1 MIKVGITG
9 GIGSGKTM
17 VCKVFE
23 LLGISVYYSD
33 EESKKLLDND
43 IKVKEQIINMF
54 GDAII
59 NEAGNIDRK
68 KLSAA
73 VFGDNEKL
81 KLLNGIVHPAVAKH
95 FEEWLNVHS
104 TDKYILKEAAI
115 LFESGANKLVDEV
128 ITVTAP
134 VSLKIQRAMQR
145 DKIAEEQVVLRMKNQ
160 WSDEEKIKLSQ
171 FVIYNDEENLII
183 PQILKIHEKFISD
196 K

>member
-43 IKVKEQIINMF
+43 IKVKEQIINIF

-73 VFGDNEKL
+73 VFGDKEKL

-171 FVIYNDEENLII
+171 FVIYNDEEQLLI
-183 PQILKIHEKFISD
+183 PQIIKIHQSLSK
-196 K
+196 

>member
-1 MIKVGITG
+1 MLKVGITG

-43 IKVKEQIINMF
+43 IKVKDQIIKTF
-54 GDAII
+54 GNTII
-59 NEAGNIDRK
+59 NEVGNIDRK

-73 VFGDNEKL
+73 VFGDKEKL
-81 KLLNGIVHPAVAKH
+81 ALLNSIVHPAVANH
-95 FEEWLNVHS
+95 FEEWAKMHS
-104 TDKYILKEAAI
+104 DDKYILKEAAI
-115 LFESGANKLVDEV
+115 LFESGANKLVDKV

-134 VSLKIQRAMQR
+134 NLLKIQRAMHR
-145 DKIAEEQVVLRMKNQ
+145 DNITEEQVVVRMKNQ

-183 PQILKIHEKFISD
+183 PQIIKVHEMLIAEN
-196 K
+196 

>member
-33 EESKKLLDND
+33 EESKKILDND
-43 IKVKEQIINMF
+43 IKVKEQIIKTF
-54 GDAII
+54 G
-59 NEAGNIDRK
+59 NEILNVGGNIDRK

-73 VFGDNEKL
+73 VFGDKEKL
-81 KLLNGIVHPAVAKH
+81 TLLNGIVHPSVTKH
-95 FEEWLNVHS
+95 FEEWVKMHS
-104 TDKYILKEAAI
+104 SDKYILKEAAI
-115 LFESGANKLVDEV
+115 LFESGANRLVDKV

-145 DKIAEEQVVLRMKNQ
+145 DNISEEQLVLRMKNQ
-160 WSDEEKIKLSQ
+160 WSDEEKIKQSQ
-171 FVIYNDEENLII
+171 FVIFNNEDQLLI
-183 PQILKIHEKFISD
+183 PQVLKIHELLIANK
-196 K
+196 

>member
-43 IKVKEQIINMF
+43 IKVKDQIIKTF
-54 GDAII
+54 GNTII
-59 NEAGNIDRK
+59 NEVGNIDRK

-73 VFGDNEKL
+73 VFGDKEKL
-81 KLLNGIVHPAVAKH
+81 TLLNSIVHPAVANH
-95 FEEWLNVHS
+95 FEGWAKMHS
-104 TDKYILKEAAI
+104 DDKYILKEAAI
-115 LFESGANKLVDEV
+115 LFESGANKLVDKV

-134 VSLKIQRAMQR
+134 HLLKIQRAIHR
-145 DKIAEEQVVLRMKNQ
+145 DNITEEQVVVRMKNQ

-183 PQILKIHEKFISD
+183 PQIIKVHEMLIAEN
-196 K
+196 